1 MLLTIALLG
10 SLLAHGLP
18 AIWREGPAQV
28 PDAVNVFFDAD
39 DDVIGSDGAIDKGV
53 LLCRVDIVGNRGW
66 DTFGA
71 VDLAVTVTV
80 GKNAPVFVRG
90 PEDRS
95 SAVISVPAIDLAPGQ
110 KLKVL
115 VEDRDVT
122 ENEFIARGAVDY
134 AGKLPLRINL
144 DDVQVECRAVSRA
157 TAVVRAKAPLMKA
170 AQAMTAVER
179 AVPDLTRENLAA
191 PDSARWDVTARID
204 DAAAWLGDDDIAVR
218 ALVVQLDAALA
229 AFHERA
235 RADVRAAPARL
246 PAPGGTIAMASLGV
260 NARLLVGPSLV
271 VEVSVPAN
279 SVPVLVRD
287 DEVAAHI
294 TLLDANAKEIERHIS
309 AVPGRASDAQG
320 VTIAPGASRKI
331 RMRAGA
337 LSEVA
342 RVDGVLV
349 RLR

>member
-1 MLLTIALLG
+1 MLLTLAFT
-10 SLLAHGLP
+10 SLVAYGLP
-18 AIWREGPAQV
+18 ALWREGPAQV

-39 DDVIGSDGAIDKGV
+39 DISGPIDKGV

-71 VDLAVTVTV
+71 VDLAVTLTV
-80 GKNAPVFVRG
+80 GKGPPTAVRG

-95 SAVISVPAIDLAPGQ
+95 SAVVSLPAIDLAPGQ

-122 ENEFIARGAVDY
+122 ENEFIARGAADY

-144 DDVQVECRAVSRA
+144 DDVQVECRAVGRA
-157 TAVVRAKAPLMKA
+157 TAVARAKAPLAKA
-170 AQAMTAVER
+170 AHAMNAVER
-179 AVPDLTRENLAA
+179 AVPDLSRAGLGA
-191 PDSARWDVTARID
+191 PDSARWDVAARID
-204 DAAAWLGDDDIAVR
+204 DAAAWLGDDDASVR
-218 ALVVQLDAALA
+218 ALVTQLDAALA

-235 RADVRAAPARL
+235 RADVRALPARL
-246 PAPGGTIAMASLGV
+246 PAPGATVPMSSLGV
-260 NARLLVGPSLV
+260 NAKLMVGPSLV
-271 VEVSVPAN
+271 VEVSVPAG
-279 SVPVLVRD
+279 SDPVLVRD
-287 DEVAAHI
+287 DDVAAHI
-294 TLLDANAKEIERHIS
+294 TLLDASAKEIERPIS

-320 VTIAPGASRKI
+320 VTIAPGTSRKI
-331 RMRAGA
+331 RMRASA
-337 LSEVA
+337 LPEVA

>member
-1 MLLTIALLG
+1 MLLTLAFG
-10 SLLAHGLP
+10 SLVAHGLP

-39 DDVIGSDGAIDKGV
+39 DVSGAVEKGV

-80 GKNAPVFVRG
+80 GKGGPTYVRG

-115 VEDRDVT
+115 IEDRDVT

-134 AGKLPLRINL
+134 AGKLPVRINL
-144 DDVQVECRAVSRA
+144 EDVQIECRAVDRA
-157 TAVVRAKAPLMKA
+157 TAVARAKAPLAKA
-170 AQAMTAVER
+170 AHAMTSVER
-179 AVPDLTRENLAA
+179 AVPDLTRDALGA
-191 PDSARWDVTARID
+191 PDSARWDVAARID
-204 DAAAWLGDDDIAVR
+204 DAAAWLGDDDASVR
-218 ALVVQLDAALA
+218 ALTAQLDAALA
-229 AFHERA
+229 AFQDRA
-235 RADVRAAPARL
+235 RVEVRAAPKRL
-246 PAPGGTIAMASLGV
+246 PAPGATIAMSSLGV

-271 VEVSVPAN
+271 VEVSVPAGGE
-279 SVPVLVRD
+279 PVLVRD
-287 DEVAAHI
+287 ADVAAHI
-294 TLLDANAKEIERHIS
+294 TLLDASAKEIERHIS
-309 AVPGRASDAQG
+309 PVPGRASDAQG

-337 LSEVA
+337 LPEVA